1 MSNALA
7 LLVVVMVSSLAGLGF
22 LVWMVRKFYWGPTGL
37 PPHLRYG
44 KDEPEGEDESGLG
57 KG

>member
-7 LLVVVMVSSLAGLGF
+7 LLVVVTVSAFAGLGF

-44 KDEPEGEDESGLG
+44 DNESASEDDVDITQG
-57 KG
+57 